1 MTLARVCRAALISVL
16 GGALSFAHASDEKP
30 SWFKSDYKSALEW
43 GFYCESTGKT
53 ETEALASARAQ
64 CSGKICLLFG
74 VEVDY
79 KSVSTEDLKNAS
91 ITTQT
96 IERCPN
102 VRVVGR
108 IEKKKSV
115 ECSDENCLAY
125 VYQLYP
131 KSEYDREYERLNR
144 PAVSPS
150 IEKTIVIR
158 EGNSTFQDPKRCLA
172 ALGKYATVRGETS
185 KNQEE
190 RLTALSE
197 SATLCKEL
205 DYRDTNLAGQFMKEF
220 LRSVSARSMST
231 QLAMNAILTE
241 HPAILDRI
249 AALQKFETELKNS
262 AVAAPL
268 LIAFITEHYDALFGN
283 RGPVDDYLKEL
294 KTCAQTRKLFEM
306 WPRGYTQN
314 LQVCR
319 KSTDRPGE
327 VCSSLDYLMMKA
339 KFIGCE
345 CNRLAPAS
353 SQDCFRLLM
362 TYVDQLCTS
371 DAKSCASG
379 VEKYLKENGMIRK

>member
-1 MTLARVCRAALISVL
+1 MITGRVCRALLAFVL
-16 GGALSFAHASDEKP
+16 SITSTSAIATDEKP

-64 CSGKICLLFG
+64 CSSKICLLFG

-115 ECSDENCLAY
+115 ECSDDSCSGY

-144 PAVSPS
+144 PAISPS

-158 EGNSTFQDPKRCLA
+158 EGNSTFQDPKRCLES
-172 ALGKYATVRGETS
+172 LGKYASVRGESS
-185 KNQEE
+185 KNQDE
-190 RLTALSE
+190 RLSALNDG
-197 SATLCKEL
+197 ATQCKEL
-205 DYRDTNLAGQFMKEF
+205 DYRDTNLAGLFLKEF
-220 LRSVSARSMST
+220 LRSVSSRSMST
-231 QLAMNAILTE
+231 QMAMNGILTE
-241 HPAILDRI
+241 YPAILDRI
-249 AALQKFETELKNS
+249 TALQKFETELKAS
-262 AVAAPL
+262 AVTAPL

-327 VCSSLDYLMMKA
+327 VCSSLDYIMMKA

-353 SQDCFRLLM
+353 AQDCFRSLM
-362 TYVDQLCTS
+362 TYVDQLCS
-371 DAKSCASG
+371 GDAKSCAAG